1 MQKAERKEYDLLSK
15 AVFGS
20 SSRWQKLIGKGYD
33 EVVSEEIEETIPAE
47 KEGDEPTK
55 QKIQRPILKNGARQL
70 VRKYHTVESVL
81 EFMVEQN
88 KKINEF
94 KEKMEKAKEEYFA
107 KVKAEEEAA
116 KAKAEQDKVINDLQ
130 TKVAGSAAQ

>member
-1 MQKAERKEYDLLSK
+1 MAPT
-15 AVFGS
+15 
-20 SSRWQKLIGKGYD
+20 
-33 EVVSEEIEETIPAE
+33 VS
-47 KEGDEPTK
+47 
-55 QKIQRPILKNGARQL
+55 
-70 VRKYHTVESVL
+70 RKYHTVESVL